1 MSKAKS
7 PSGRAHLR
15 AVPDPTEVLEGVAAA
30 RVLDRPAAADLAGTL
45 EAPRHLTEVEASI
58 WREMAIVYAA
68 DIKESDR
75 ELFALLVDATVTYRD
90 AKKRVRDVGLLV
102 NTKAGNPIQNPYYAL
117 MRDAR
122 ESSLYI
128 LQQLGLTP
136 LSRGRLK
143 ANRNKKLRTNSA
155 FNDLKQ
161 L

>member
-1 MSKAKS
+1 MSKPKPPA
-7 PSGRAHLR
+7 GRAHLR
-15 AVPDPTEVLEGVAAA
+15 AVPDPTEVLEGAAA
-30 RVLDRPAAADLAGTL
+30 AALKDRPPARELADGLDAPHGLTAA
-45 EAPRHLTEVEASI
+45 EASI
-58 WREMAIVYAA
+58 WRELASLYAA
-68 DIKESDR
+68 DVKESDR
-75 ELFALLVDATVTYRD
+75 ELFALLVDATFTYRD

-122 ESSLYI
+122 ESALYI

-143 ANRNKKLRTNSA
+143 ANRNKKLRTNTA
-155 FNDLKQ
+155 FADLKQ